1 MPKAQ
6 PQVMI
11 NRDQQ
16 KDIFVLSFSFLRIAM
31 LAISVCFALSELY
44 AQNKDKTFL
53 LSETVEGEISRRQ
66 TQIIEAEKLMADGDA
81 FAESG
86 NFKDAISKF
95 IQAYNEINPSP
106 LSEET
111 RNTAKQ
117 KFINA
122 AILRSKQLIDDAE
135 FVSAEELLDQV
146 LQPGI
151 DPKNNVALT
160 LKQRLEDPEW
170 YNQARTPE
178 HLENVKKVRRLLKL
192 ASSAERLGA
201 YDKSMK
207 YYADVLRIDRTN
219 SAARRGML
227 EVENKIID
235 YHKSS
240 RNMTRQRML
249 REIDSIWDS
258 KVDLAVDFDAVGG
271 NIGSQNE
278 QSLDRKLASIVVD
291 NINFEDEAL
300 EDVVSYLNFKSK
312 ELDPLGGGI
321 NFVLKLDPTDDIAIN
336 ARVNLTLRNIPIGE
350 VLKQVTADTQTRYKV
365 DAYAVQII
373 SKISE
378 NNQLATKTFRVPPDF
393 LSTAPVGEEPIDDP
407 FGGSG
412 DGESGIQIKR
422 LGAKEFLIKQGVTFP
437 EGASAIYIAGSSSLV
452 VRNTPSNIELVESFV
467 ESSFSDVPK
476 QVEVHVS
483 MIDISEKE
491 LNEIGY
497 DWLLGQFDVP
507 GSSQRIFAGGGT
519 EGNAAASGTQAAGN
533 AEYTFIPP
541 WTNVP
546 LGDNPLTS
554 GLRTGQ
560 QWNNGDALNNI
571 LLGGGSDVL
580 SVPPSIKAPA
590 IFGVGG
596 AFTDPQY
603 QVVMRG
609 LAQAKGADMVTRP
622 SIVTASGQRAS
633 VDITRDFP
641 YPTEYDPPE
650 IPQDGGAFGGFGV
663 GGDGAPPSFPVT
675 PAHPTGF
682 EVRNVGTRL
691 EVEPIVGQDNYTV
704 ELNLT
709 PEFSQFEGF
718 VNYGTPILTN
728 GTNILGEFVS
738 IPLSDNRILQPVF
751 RTLRE
756 NTSVVVW
763 DGATVVIGGLI
774 EDRNTAVEDKVPL
787 FGSIPV
793 LGKFFKSKGN
803 DRIKRAVMFFVKVN
817 IIDPSGRRING
828 T

>member
-6 PQVMI
+6 PHLMTTKRNVS
-11 NRDQQ
+11 D
-16 KDIFVLSFSFLRIAM
+16 
-31 LAISVCFALSELY
+31 ISVTSSHLLRFAFFTIFIILGLLGIY
-44 AQNKDKTFL
+44 AEEDKKPAL
-53 LSETVEGEISRRQ
+53 LSEAVDGEIARRQ
-66 TQIIEAEKLMADGDA
+66 TQILEAEKIIADGDTL
-81 FAESG
+81 AESG
-86 NFKDAISKF
+86 DFESAISKF
-95 IQAYNEINPSP
+95 IQAFNGINPSP
-106 LSEET
+106 LSNDV
-111 RNTAKQ
+111 RNIAKQ
-117 KFINA
+117 KFIKA
-122 AILRSKQLIDDAE
+122 AILRSKQLIEAAE

-151 DPKNNVALT
+151 DPKNEVALT
-160 LKQRLEDPEW
+160 IKQRLQDPEW
-170 YNQARTPE
+170 YNKARTPE
-178 HLENVKKVRRLLKL
+178 HLENVKKVKRLLKL

-207 YYADVLRIDRTN
+207 YYADVLRVDRTN
-219 SAARRGML
+219 TAARRGML
-227 EVENKIID
+227 EVENKIIA

-240 RNMTRQRML
+240 RNVTRQRML
-249 REIDSIWDS
+249 REIDSSWESSVEVVLPDS
-258 KVDLAVDFDAVGG
+258 GPVGG
-271 NIGSQNE
+271 NNATQNE
-278 QSLDRKLASIVVD
+278 QSLDRKLSSIIVD
-291 NINFEDEAL
+291 SINFEDESL
-300 EDVVSYLNFKSK
+300 EEIVSYLNFKSQ

-321 NFVLKLDPTDDIAIN
+321 NFVLKLDPTDVIAIN
-336 ARVNLTLRNIPIGE
+336 ARVNLTLRNVPIGE
-350 VLKQVTADTQTRYKV
+350 VLKQVTIDTGTNYKV
-365 DAYAVQII
+365 DPYAVQII
-373 SKISE
+373 SKIST

-393 LSTAPVGEEPIDDP
+393 LSTAPVGEEAVDDP
-407 FGGSG
+407 FGGNDNG
-412 DGESGIQIKR
+412 GGGLQIKR
-422 LGAKEFLIKQGVTFP
+422 LGAKEFLMKQGVTFP
-437 EGASAIYIAGSSSLV
+437 DGASAIYVPGSSTLV
-452 VRNTPSNIELVESFV
+452 VRNTPSNIQLVESFV
-467 ESSFSDVPK
+467 DSSFSDVPK

-483 MIDISEKE
+483 LVDISEKE
-491 LNEIGY
+491 LNETGF

-519 EGNAAASGTQAAGN
+519 EGNTAASSTQAAGN

-541 WTNVP
+541 WTNIP
-546 LGDNPLTS
+546 LGDNPLTA
-554 GLRTGQ
+554 GLRSGQ

-571 LLGGGSDVL
+571 LLGGGSDIQA
-580 SVPPSIKAPA
+580 VPPSVKAPA

-596 AFTDPQY
+596 AFTDPQF

-633 VDITRDFP
+633 IEITRDFI

-663 GGDGAPPSFPVT
+663 GGGAPPSFPVT
-675 PAHPTGF
+675 PAHPTSF
-682 EVRNVGTRL
+682 EARNVGTIL
-691 EVEPIVGQDNYTV
+691 EVEPIIGQDNYTV

-728 GTNILGEFVS
+728 GTNVLGEFVS
-738 IPLSDNRILQPVF
+738 VPLSDNRILQPVF

-774 EDRNTAVEDKVPL
+774 EDRNTTMEDKVPF
-787 FGSIPV
+787 FGNVPV
-793 LGKFFKSKGN
+793 IGKFFKSKGN
-803 DRIKRAVMFFVKVN
+803 DRIKRAVIFFVKVN